1 MINFHEA
8 NKNYKK
14 AIKYLSNNIEEMG
27 NCDRKISNTLFLA
40 EDYRVFADSLIWE
53 GEYDEANEKLKECE
67 EIYVTNKQTM
77 DRYYIRFKY
86 TTQLLL
92 TMSGDV
98 VSAINNLNALLSN
111 KIKGKYDNGQINMIL
126 ALAILLNK
134 DNASYVEGIEH
145 AKKAADTFEN
155 IDASMEANMSNLILK
170 KLYDKQGVNK
180 KVDFDFENEYI
191 ENWINYVEEIID
203 KKLGD

>member
-1 MINFHEA
+1 MISG
-8 NKNYKK
+8 
-14 AIKYLSNNIEEMG
+14 AIKV
-27 NCDRKISNTLFLA
+27 A
-40 EDYRVFADSLIWE
+40 
-53 GEYDEANEKLKECE
+53 
-67 EIYVTNKQTM
+67 
-77 DRYYIRFKY
+77 
-86 TTQLLL
+86 
-92 TMSGDV
+92 
-98 VSAINNLNALLSN
+98 NALLSN